1 MGGAF
6 TGKTQDCAQGIYA
19 LSARDVFKLH
29 SSPKYRKENLSV
41 YASYFEIYSGK
52 VFDLLNKKKKLSVL
66 EDGKNQI
73 QVSRGVAGHG
83 GCGPYTGCCLTLSE
97 GCSLAGLVP
106 CRNGFIPDKR
116 RQSISPS
123 PFPPYLERAD

>member
-6 TGKTQDCAQGIYA
+6 TGKTQDCSQGIYA
-19 LSARDVFKLH
+19 LSARDVFKLLA
-29 SSPKYRKENLSV
+29 SPKYRKENLTV

-73 QVSRGVAGHG
+73 QVSCGVAGNRERG
-83 GCGPYTGCCLTLSE
+83 SSVGP
-97 GCSLAGLVP
+97 LAIV
-106 CRNGFIPDKR
+106 
-116 RQSISPS
+116 
-123 PFPPYLERAD
+123 

>member
-6 TGKTQDCAQGIYA
+6 TGKTQDCSQGIYA
-19 LSARDVFKLH
+19 LSARDVFKLLA
-29 SSPKYRKENLSV
+29 SPKYRKENLTV

-73 QVSRGVAGHG
+73 QVLLVNLPAD
-83 GCGPYTGCCLTLSE
+83 PPVCLPVCESVIHLSIYR
-97 GCSLAGLVP
+97 SFYLPV
-106 CRNGFIPDKR
+106 CR
-116 RQSISPS
+116 SI
-123 PFPPYLERAD
+123 YQ

>member
-6 TGKTQDCAQGIYA
+6 TGKTQDCSQGIYA
-19 LSARDVFKLH
+19 LSARDVFKLLA
-29 SSPKYRKENLSV
+29 SPKYRKENLTV

-73 QVSRGVAGHG
+73 QVMGE
-83 GCGPYTGCCLTLSE
+83 SE
-97 GCSLAGLVP
+97 
-106 CRNGFIPDKR
+106 IPQNK
-116 RQSISPS
+116 QISSHEKMLPLINL
-123 PFPPYLERAD
+123 PQLGYD